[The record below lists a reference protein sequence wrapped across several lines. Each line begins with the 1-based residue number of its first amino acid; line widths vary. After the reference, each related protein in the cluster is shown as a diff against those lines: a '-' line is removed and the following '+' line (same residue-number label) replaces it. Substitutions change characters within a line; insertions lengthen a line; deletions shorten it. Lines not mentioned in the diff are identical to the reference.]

1 MKIDEDSLRF
11 ETNLLQNILLPHEF
25 LSFSVGFVNHDLQ
38 NILPTVGDVHH
49 KED

>member
-1 MKIDEDSLRF
+1 MQLQSLRF
-11 ETNLLQNILLPHEF
+11 KTNLFKDILLSHEF

-49 KED
+49 EEN